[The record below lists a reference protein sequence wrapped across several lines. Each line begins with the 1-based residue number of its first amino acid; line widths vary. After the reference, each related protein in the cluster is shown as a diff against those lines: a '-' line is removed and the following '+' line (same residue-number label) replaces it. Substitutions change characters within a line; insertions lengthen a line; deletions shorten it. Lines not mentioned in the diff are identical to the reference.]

1 MKQRVSK
8 KIIFA
13 SVSVVLAAALL
24 IFFFNYDTTSSPD
37 FQGTYASGNGPNTI
51 YFSVDQ
57 KDDVFFY
64 ADQSQALYITGSVN
78 HLSDTSYELVC
89 TDTENQ
95 KILGNQTI
103 VYQDPTFQLTVAG
116 FTIEFQKIDS
126 IPTVF
131 GDVNQYH

>member
-1 MKQRVSK
+1 MKQCTYK

-13 SVSVVLAAALL
+13 SVSILFTAILL
-24 IFFFNYDTTSSPD
+24 IFFFNYDTTSSTN

-64 ADQSQALYITGSVN
+64 TDQGQALYITGSVN

-103 VYQDPTFQLTVAG
+103 VYQNPTFQLTVAG

-131 GDVNQYH
+131 GNINQYH